1 MTRLLAL
8 IETTLTR
15 RRLSRAHQV
24 HRPVNL
30 TEFDPKNRTS
40 PDPRA
45 GSGKPGHQAKGS
57 DHE

>member
-1 MTRLLAL
+1 MTRLLTL

-15 RRLSRAHQV
+15 RRLSRAHVV
-24 HRPVNL
+24 HRSVNL

-45 GSGKPGHQAKGS
+45 GSGKPGHPRKG
-57 DHE
+57 